1 MTTKRQKN
9 WKYRHKGTTKRHKTT
24 TETQKYCKET
34 QKNHNGRHRDHKTTT
49 GTQMY
54 HKETQNEY
62 RDTKQLQ
69 RHQSAI
75 NHKKETKKLAQRH
88 TWQLQSVLKT
98 TTQRHVTTT
107 KRQEMALKRRCGV
120 LGVNEGLGD
129 LLHVCAQGPVV
140 SWSRPRLWGVMRCG
154 GAERGWGGGGRLSH
168 KSLFVSR
175 SVYSR
180 PSSAARDQSG
190 RSSVGVPLSR
200 WRQALMQRF
209 SMRLLLSW
217 RWCEIWARSGGAHE
231 GDAWQQPVGAA
242 HSKNVLL
249 WLEFG
254 ALLSTAQ
261 INREQRLGQICS
273 WARWWICIFQTYSSY
288 L

>member
-154 GAERGWGGGGRLSH
+154 GAERGWGGGGDSLIKACLSLDLFTPARALQRETSRAARPLAFHLADEGEHWCRGFPCGFSFHGAGVKYERGAVELTRATRGSSQWEQRTQKMSCSGSSSGPSCLQH
-168 KSLFVSR
+168 KSIE
-175 SVYSR
+175 
-180 PSSAARDQSG
+180 SSD
-190 RSSVGVPLSR
+190 
-200 WRQALMQRF
+200 
-209 SMRLLLSW
+209 
-217 RWCEIWARSGGAHE
+217 
-231 GDAWQQPVGAA
+231 
-242 HSKNVLL
+242 
-249 WLEFG
+249 
-254 ALLSTAQ
+254 
-261 INREQRLGQICS
+261 
-273 WARWWICIFQTYSSY
+273 
-288 L
+288 